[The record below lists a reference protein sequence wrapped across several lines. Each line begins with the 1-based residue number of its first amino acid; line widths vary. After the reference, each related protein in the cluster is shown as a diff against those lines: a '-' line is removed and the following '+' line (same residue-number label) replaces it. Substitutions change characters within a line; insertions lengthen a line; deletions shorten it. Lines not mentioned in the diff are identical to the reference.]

1 MKFGLKKFLMTA
13 FGTGLLK
20 PFSGTWGSM
29 PPVALVL
36 LLLWLIGPGLALN
49 SILIGIGVIFSVICV
64 TLGDWAEREF
74 AGKDPRQV
82 VADEVAGQ
90 CLALLFLPWRSVQ
103 DDGAWTWNLLLA
115 LGAFACFR
123 GFDILKPP
131 PINRSQKLPAGW
143 GILADDLIAGT
154 FALIT
159 VQLAA
164 RLLIPAMMSS

>member
-82 VADEVAGQ
+82 VADAVAGQ
-90 CLALLFLPWRSVQ
+90 CLALLFLPWRPPETS
-103 DDGAWTWNLLLA
+103 GALMYNVMLA

-159 VQLAA
+159 VQLVA
-164 RLLIPAMMSS
+164 RWLIPALMSS